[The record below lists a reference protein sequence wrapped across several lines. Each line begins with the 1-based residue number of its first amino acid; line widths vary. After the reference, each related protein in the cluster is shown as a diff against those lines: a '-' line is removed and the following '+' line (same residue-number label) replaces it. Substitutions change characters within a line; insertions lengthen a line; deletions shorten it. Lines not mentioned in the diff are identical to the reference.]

1 MVYSGEWRLI
11 PSQGES
17 IMAEEQQFTNQ
28 QISAIRRANEAM
40 LREQSQAAL
49 SQQGIDV
56 NDLEA
61 QLNQNPAWLE
71 GGISNLIDNI
81 ATGTKNTWD
90 WVTKPGQRTEFQD
103 IPELSE
109 SRLHR
114 AGQEDPEVDES
125 GQPIITVGRPSK
137 FSGSVMRKYTLGKLV
152 TENDYQLA
160 HVLNNALGEEEG
172 VGFWQDNFGNTVV
185 NISGEDFYL
194 NKPGFSM
201 VDIERLAGQLI
212 TYSLGSKMWTKG
224 NIIKRT
230 LLAGLTTGAVA
241 TGRDISQ
248 WGLGGPPPEMDR
260 SMLIAA
266 LGALGVPAVGA
277 VGFTLKSAWN
287 KARPWFMQG
296 GNLSEEAIKALQKAG
311 LDPATMEPK
320 LRRWYLENE
329 QKYGAEFAATTTA
342 QKSLPEDLVVPL
354 TAGEAASSIPT
365 QQIETLLETG
375 GLSQNPANIAQRA
388 RLAQTGKLYE
398 TPDHLLS
405 LTGTRTSPLPG
416 QALEKTQADLR
427 WFRNRDTQTYQNY
440 YAGADATVARIP
452 PADASTLKDLVSN
465 ISPAG
470 SFEATSLYGKAMVML
485 DNQLAKVGTYKGAPA
500 GATVGDLFQWRR
512 EVSGMAY
519 AAKRSGD
526 ETSSAAGRAMIGKFE
541 QYIDDL
547 LKRGEAL
554 GDPMNIVFYKKA
566 LEARA
571 RFGKTWQASNR
582 NDPNYLP
589 GRIVNDTN
597 ELIVTPEEASNIL
610 LNSFEANWM
619 TRIGLNKGLIEIKRR
634 LGEGSQGWLAVKD
647 EVMLRMIAR
656 ATKSEGVKEVFK
668 PRLMIRDWSKLKR
681 NYPGLATTLFNV
693 EEQSLLNRF
702 LFQAAKAGYKEPIPG
717 AAGSNIGGVF
727 MRMFG
732 RHLSRLTQGVYGS
745 GLSRRLFEKGRP
757 QNRLGQTPVFSI
769 AGGVVPTAEQV
780 QEQYPESGWAG
791 LLPFQNIG
799 QPSLGERGGESG
811 LK

>member
-1 MVYSGEWRLI
+1 MVYSEEWRLI
-11 PSQGES
+11 PSRGES
-17 IMAEEQQFTNQ
+17 IMAEEQQFTNE
-28 QISAIRRANEAM
+28 QISAIRRANEAR

-90 WVTKPGQRTEFQD
+90 WMTKPGQRTEFQD
-103 IPELSE
+103 VPELSE
-109 SRLHR
+109 SRLYR
-114 AGQEDPEVDES
+114 AGQEE
-125 GQPIITVGRPSK
+125 PISEEGFINVGEPSR
-137 FSGSVMRKYTLGKLV
+137 FAGSQMGAYSAGKLL

-160 HVLNNALGEEEG
+160 HVLNNAIGGDEG
-172 VGFWQDNFGNTVV
+172 VGFWQDNYGNTVV
-185 NISGEDFYL
+185 NIDGEDFYL

-201 VDIERLAGQLI
+201 VDLERLSGQLL
-212 TYSLGSKMWTKG
+212 TFSMGSKLWSKG

-230 LLAGLTTGAVA
+230 LLAGLTTGTVA
-241 TGRDISQ
+241 TARDVSQ
-248 WGLGGPPPEMDR
+248 WALGGPPPEMDR
-260 SMLIAA
+260 VMLIGA
-266 LGALGVPAVGA
+266 LGALGVPVVTVGGLA
-277 VGFTLKSAWN
+277 AKTVWN

-296 GNLSEEAIKALQKAG
+296 GNLSEEAVKALQKAG
-311 LDPATMEPK
+311 LDPSTMEPK
-320 LRRWYLENE
+320 LRRWFLENE
-329 QKYGAEFAATTTA
+329 KKYGAEFAATTAA
-342 QKSLPEDLVVPL
+342 QKSLPEELVVPL
-354 TAGEAASSIPT
+354 TAGEASSSIPT
-365 QQIETLLETG
+365 QQVETLLETG
-375 GLSQNPANIAQRA
+375 GLSANPANIAQRA
-388 RLAQTGKLYE
+388 RLAQSGKLYE

-427 WFRNRDTQTYQNY
+427 WFRNRDAQTYQNY
-440 YAGADATVARIP
+440 YAGGDATLAHIP
-452 PADASTLKDLVSN
+452 PADASTLRDLVSN

-470 SFEATSLYGKAMVML
+470 SFEATPLYGKAMVML

-512 EVSGMAY
+512 EVSAMAY

-547 LKRGEAL
+547 LDRGAAL
-554 GDPMNIVFYKKA
+554 GDPMNIVFYSKA
-566 LEARA
+566 IAARN
-571 RFGKTWQASNR
+571 RFGNTWKATR
-582 NDPNYLP
+582 RDDPNYLP
-589 GRIVNDTN
+589 GRIVNDTD

-610 LNSFEANWM
+610 MNSFEANWM
-619 TRIGLNKGLIEIKRR
+619 TKAGLNKGLIEIKRR

-702 LFQAAKAGYKEPIPG
+702 LFQAAKAGYKEKIVG

-732 RHLSRLTQGVYGS
+732 RHLSRLSQGVYGS
-745 GLSRRLFEKGRP
+745 GMARRLFEKGKP
-757 QNRLGQTPVFSI
+757 PNRLGQTPTFSI

-780 QEQYPESGWAG
+780 QQEYPESGWAA
-791 LLPFQNIG
+791 LWPFQGVG
-799 QPSLGERGGESG
+799 QPKMGERGKESG

>member
-1 MVYSGEWRLI
+1 
-11 PSQGES
+11 
-17 IMAEEQQFTNQ
+17 MAEELQFTNEQ
-28 QISAIRRANEAM
+28 MSAIRRANEAM
-40 LREQSQAAL
+40 LRERSVAEL
-49 SQQGIDV
+49 TQQGIDV

-61 QLNQNPAWLE
+61 QLNQNPGWFE

-90 WVTKPGQRTEFQD
+90 WITKPGERTEFQD

-109 SRLHR
+109 SRLYR
-114 AGQEDPEVDES
+114 AGQEE
-125 GQPIITVGRPSK
+125 PISEEGFINAGEPSR
-137 FSGSVMRKYTLGKLV
+137 FSGSQMGAYTAGKLL

-160 HVLNNALGEEEG
+160 HVLHNAIGGDEG
-172 VGFWQDNFGNTVV
+172 VGFWQDYYGNTVV
-185 NISGEDFYL
+185 NIDGEDFYL
-194 NKPGFSM
+194 DKPGFSM
-201 VDIERLAGQLI
+201 VDVERLAGQLLA
-212 TYSLGSKMWTKG
+212 YSIGSKLWTKG

-230 LLAGLTTGAVA
+230 LLAGLTTGTVA

-266 LGALGVPAVGA
+266 LGALGVPVVGA

-311 LDPATMEPK
+311 LDPSTMEPK
-320 LRRWYLENE
+320 LRRWFLENE

-342 QKSLPEDLVVPL
+342 QKSLPDELVVPL
-354 TAGEAASSIPT
+354 TAGEASSSIPT
-365 QQIETLLETG
+365 QQVETLLETG
-375 GLSQNPANIAQRA
+375 GLSKAPGDIAQRV
-388 RLAQTGKLYE
+388 RLAQSGKLYE
-398 TPDHLLS
+398 TPPHLLS

-427 WFRNRDTQTYQNY
+427 WFRNRDAETYQNY

-452 PADASTLKDLVSN
+452 PADASTLRDLVSN

-470 SFEATSLYGKAMVML
+470 SFESTSLYGKAMVML
-485 DNQLAKVGTYKGAPA
+485 DNQLAKVGTYEGSPA

-512 EVSGMAY
+512 EVSTMSYHAK
-519 AAKRSGD
+519 AAGD
-526 ETSSAAGRAMIGKFE
+526 NASWAAGRAMIGKFE

-571 RFGKTWQASNR
+571 RFGKTWQATNR

-610 LNSFEANWM
+610 LNNFEGTWM
-619 TRIGLNKGLIEIKRR
+619 TRTGLNKGLIEIKRR
-634 LGEGSQGWLAVKD
+634 LGEGSQGWLAIKD

-681 NYPGLATTLFNV
+681 NYPGLVTTLFNV
-693 EEQSLLNRF
+693 EEQALLNRF

-732 RHLSRLTQGVYGS
+732 RHLSRLSQGVYGS
-745 GLSRRLFEKGRP
+745 GLSRRLFEKGKP
-757 QNRLGQTPVFSI
+757 PNRLGKTPAFSI

-780 QEQYPESGWAG
+780 QEQYPESGWGA
-791 LLPFQNIG
+791 LWPFQGVG
-799 QPSLGERGGESG
+799 QPKMGERGKESG
-811 LK
+811 LQ